1 MATNKNTPKAAP
13 ETNEEVSEKAIETTP
28 THAPSRKIYALA
40 SSPVLWVV
48 TIVALLIGAFG
59 LYQRLSEGMRTT
71 ALGAYVPWGL
81 WVATYEYLV
90 WLEIGSLIV
99 FTLLVYVFKTHP
111 ILHKMALTLYLT
123 ALAILAMALILIGLD
138 LGHPFRFWHVLVSPQ
153 WNSLLAWMIWAH
165 MIYMVVLLGKL
176 LIEAYATS
184 ESLKRTGL
192 ILSYVSVPLGI
203 ALVAIAG
210 SVFGVV
216 IGRPAWQGNGLP
228 LYFLLSSMVVGT
240 GLLTFLFVWFYP
252 NKEDI
257 DYLATVRWMGKLLLG
272 LLMAGLVASALG
284 GMVLLYPGIPAQAEA
299 LRLALF
305 GPFWWVYW
313 ILHIGLGV
321 IVPIL
326 LLLLPRIPSPRQI
339 GLAAGLLIVTFI
351 AVPLNIVIPS
361 QLVIGVI
368 EADLVNAFHGP
379 TLNAGY
385 FPTTSEWLVT
395 LFAMA
400 FGFLVFLFGFTVLRL
415 RPRDESTS
423 KEAVK

>member
-1 MATNKNTPKAAP
+1 MANNRNTPKAAP
-13 ETNEEVSEKAIETTP
+13 EPKEEVAAQAVESTP
-28 THAPSRKIYALA
+28 APVSPRKNLKLTANHI
-40 SSPVLWVV
+40 LWAVG
-48 TIVALLIGAFG
+48 IIALLIGAIG
-59 LYQRLSEGMRTT
+59 LYQRLTEGLRPT

-99 FTLLVYVFKTHP
+99 FTLIVYVFKTHP
-111 ILHKMALTLYLT
+111 VLHRMALTLYLT
-123 ALAILAMALILIGLD
+123 AFAILAMALILIGLD

-165 MIYMVVLLGKL
+165 IIYMVVLVSKL
-176 LIEAYATS
+176 LIEAYARS
-184 ESLKRTGL
+184 ESLKRIGVV
-192 ILSYVSVPLGI
+192 LSYLSIPLGI

-228 LYFLLSSMVVGT
+228 LYFLISSLVVGT

-252 NKEDI
+252 KKEEPE
-257 DYLATVRWMGKLLLG
+257 YLDTVRWMGKLLLG
-272 LLMAGLVASALG
+272 LLIGGLTVSALG

-326 LLLLPRIPSPRQI
+326 LLLVPRTPSARQI
-339 GLAAGLLIVTFI
+339 GIAAGLLILTFI
-351 AVPLNIVIPS
+351 AVPLNIIIPS
-361 QLVIGVI
+361 QLVIGVV
-368 EADLVNAFHGP
+368 EADLVTAFHGP
-379 TLNAGY
+379 TLMAGY

-395 LFAMA
+395 LFALA

-415 RPRDESTS
+415 RPHVESTS

>member
-1 MATNKNTPKAAP
+1 MATNKNTPNAAP
-13 ETNEEVSEKAIETTP
+13 ESNEEVKSQAEEKTPVPTAPRKPFKLTTS
-28 THAPSRKIYALA
+28 HI
-40 SSPVLWVV
+40 LWAVG
-48 TIVALLIGAFG
+48 IIALLIGAFG
-59 LYQRLSEGMRTT
+59 LYERLTEGLRPT

-99 FTLLVYVFKTHP
+99 FTLIVYVFKTHP

-153 WNSLLAWMIWAH
+153 WSSLLAWMIWAH
-165 MIYMVVLLGKL
+165 MIYMVVLVSKL
-176 LIEAYATS
+176 LIEAYAS
-184 ESLKRTGL
+184 ASGIKKIGVF
-192 ILSYVSVPLGI
+192 LSYLSIPLGI

-216 IGRPAWQGNGLP
+216 IGRPAWQGNGMP
-228 LYFLLSSMVVGT
+228 LYFLISSLVVGT

-252 NKEDI
+252 NKQELE
-257 DYLATVRWMGKLLLG
+257 YLETVRWMGKLLLG
-272 LLMAGLVASALG
+272 LLTIGLTASALG

-313 ILHIGLGV
+313 VLHIGLGV
-321 IVPIL
+321 IVPIFML
-326 LLLLPRIPSPRQI
+326 LVPRTPSARQVGI
-339 GLAAGLLIVTFI
+339 AAGLLIFTFI

-361 QLVIGVI
+361 QLVIGVV
-368 EADLVNAFHGP
+368 EADLVNAYHGP
-379 TLNAGY
+379 TLMATY
-385 FPTTSEWLVT
+385 FPTSSEWLIT

-415 RPRDESTS
+415 RPHDDSTS

>member
-13 ETNEEVSEKAIETTP
+13 ESNEEVKSQAEEKTPVPVAPRKPFKLTTN
-28 THAPSRKIYALA
+28 HI
-40 SSPVLWVV
+40 LWAVG
-48 TIVALLIGAFG
+48 IVALLIGAFG
-59 LYQRLSEGMRTT
+59 LYERLTEGLRPT

-99 FTLLVYVFKTHP
+99 FTLIVYVFKTHP

-153 WNSLLAWMIWAH
+153 WSSLLAWMIWAH
-165 MIYMVVLLGKL
+165 MIYMVVLVSKL
-176 LIEAYATS
+176 LIEAYAS
-184 ESLKRTGL
+184 ASSIKKIGVF
-192 ILSYVSVPLGI
+192 LSYLSIPLGI

-228 LYFLLSSMVVGT
+228 LYFLISSLVVGT

-252 NKEDI
+252 NKQEQE
-257 DYLATVRWMGKLLLG
+257 YLETVRWMGKLLLG
-272 LLMAGLVASALG
+272 LLSIGLTASALG

-321 IVPIL
+321 IVPIFML
-326 LLLLPRIPSPRQI
+326 LVSRTPSARQI
-339 GLAAGLLIVTFI
+339 GIAAGLLIFTFI

-361 QLVIGVI
+361 QLVIGVV

-379 TLNAGY
+379 TLMANY
-385 FPTTSEWLVT
+385 FPTASEWLIT

-415 RPRDESTS
+415 RPHDDSTS

>member
-1 MATNKNTPKAAP
+1 MATKKNTPQAAP
-13 ETNEEVSEKAIETTP
+13 EPTEEVAAQAEEITPVPVAPRKTFKLTTN
-28 THAPSRKIYALA
+28 HI
-40 SSPVLWVV
+40 LWAVG
-48 TIVALLIGAFG
+48 IVALLIGAIG
-59 LYQRLSEGMRTT
+59 LYERLTEGLRPT

-99 FTLLVYVFKTHP
+99 FTLIVYVFKTHP

-153 WNSLLAWMIWAH
+153 WSSLLAWMIWAH
-165 MIYMVVLLGKL
+165 MIYMVVLVSKL
-176 LIEAYATS
+176 VIEAYAKS
-184 ESLKRTGL
+184 EALKRVGL
-192 ILSYVSVPLGI
+192 FLSYLSIPLGI

-216 IGRPAWQGNGLP
+216 VGRPAWQGNGLP
-228 LYFLLSSMVVGT
+228 LYFLISSMVVGT

-252 NKEDI
+252 NKEEQG
-257 DYLATVRWMGKLLLG
+257 YLDTVRWMGKLLLG
-272 LLMAGLVASALG
+272 LLTIGLTTSALG

-326 LLLLPRIPSPRQI
+326 LLVVPRTPSVRHI
-339 GLAAGLLIVTFI
+339 GIAAGLLIFTFI

-361 QLVIGVI
+361 QLVIGVV

-379 TLNAGY
+379 TLMADY
-385 FPTTSEWLVT
+385 FPTTSEWLIT

-415 RPRDESTS
+415 RPHDDSTS
-423 KEAVK
+423 KEVN